1 MSSNKVVARAVRSD
15 SIECEYIPNDLMP
28 DGGAAPRERG
38 AEVWV
43 ADPKELWEEAF
54 IKDVLPD
61 GMCIVKSISGKK
73 RKVPS
78 AHLPFRNPDVDED
91 GRNGT
96 VGYENMSHLPYLHEP
111 ALLYNL
117 HQRFAKD
124 HLYTYTGCML
134 IAMNPFKWLDIY
146 GPKQIGQYKDVELN
160 QAPPH
165 AFAIAEKCYRNMR
178 KELKSQSVLVSGE
191 SGSGKTETVK
201 IIMRYLA
208 AVSGGGSISSTSD
221 QVLKT
226 NPILE
231 AFGNAKTVRN
241 NNSSRFGKF
250 IDIQFNTKGQVIGA
264 SIQTYLLEKSR
275 IVRQSEGERN
285 YHILYQ
291 ICSPAGA
298 DMLKEFVKMRAP
310 KEFHYLNQSSLLTA
324 PGKDDAKE
332 FQETKEAMDVVGMS
346 AKEQLDVFRLVA
358 AVLYTGELS
367 FSPDPK
373 NNDHFMLDENEG
385 LKCVCSLL
393 ACDKKDLQK
402 ALTSRTLTTRNETYT
417 VPLTQEQCYGARDA
431 FAKGLYGKMFLWL
444 VDRINQ
450 SIQSKDQV
458 AQCIGVLD
466 IFGFESFDSN
476 SFEQLCINYANEKL
490 QQQFIQ
496 NVLKS
501 EQEEYKLENIRWNF
515 VAFVDNQE
523 CLDLLEK
530 KSGILS
536 LLDEEC
542 VFPKGSDESFTAKV
556 IASHVNQKPNKYL
569 STFKPEKG
577 KKGNFDPKLSF
588 TIRHYA
594 RAVTYDTTNF
604 LEKNKDYFPPEA
616 IDFLKKTKFPFV
628 ASLYADAVAASAGG
642 KAIKGPPSVSAQFK
656 DQLGQL
662 MQRLAPTSLH
672 YISCIKPNT
681 ILKPEVLEKGFV
693 CGQLR
698 CAGVLEAIQVS
709 RSMYPYRLKHSEF
722 VSRFGFMVKVNPKE
736 YPDAKSRCVYML
748 NTLIPDPDES
758 RYQVGK
764 TKVFFCPG
772 VLEEMEEIRAA
783 KFSKLA
789 TIVQSRF
796 RTHLVRRRVKRVKRV
811 LPHIQALVRRRI
823 AIGKRKKL
831 MAQFRKTAILSALP
845 RSQEVSD
852 IAKSAEVG
860 NGGKKS
866 SFANVDKA
874 VKEENKK
881 ISTSVSTSGTM
892 TSQVDAVYK
901 KIAAQKKQKGMFM
914 MAQKMDTEDIDDAR
928 AIELHIADLFA
939 LLTTKYER
947 EQMVRGFKAFY
958 VLYGRKAHSLST
970 VNGFADPDLMALLL
984 NAIKVGPG
992 EDWPPA
998 DWNAA
1003 VMALLSMFAVA
1014 EANARSITEM
1024 NGLQLSLLQMRHY
1037 EADTVVQ
1044 TYGCAIV
1051 ANCCKHET
1059 IRKYLKKA
1067 DGVKIVVNSVLM
1079 SIEGHP
1085 ADISVI
1091 RYGLTALSEIISETN
1106 YDTGKKCLDPTVK
1119 FMMQYPK
1126 DTMILLA
1133 SASLLNKFSA
1143 GHSGLFMPKHK
1154 DAVVK
1159 RGAIEAIVQAMD
1171 AQAAD
1176 VKLQNQCVSALKQLS
1191 SHAKGRM
1198 QMQHASADKAI
1209 ERAMKSF
1216 PYFPSL
1222 QEGCKTLLSQLGRK
1236 QSQSISAQE

>member
-1 MSSNKVVARAVRSD
+1 MSANRVVARAVRSN
-15 SIECEYIPNDLMP
+15 SLEVPYVPNDIMP

-43 ADPKELWEEAF
+43 ADPDELWEEAV
-54 IKDVLPD
+54 ILDVYSD
-61 GMCIVKSISGKK
+61 GFCLVKSPSGKK
-73 RKVPS
+73 RLVPA
-78 AHLPFRNPDVDED
+78 AHLPFKNPEIDED
-91 GRNGT
+91 EAGPNV
-96 VGYENMSHLPYLHEP
+96 VGFQNMSHLPYLHEP
-111 ALLYNL
+111 ALLFNL
-117 HQRFAKD
+117 NQRFQAD
-124 HLYTYTGCML
+124 LLYTYTGCML

-146 GPKQIGQYKDVELN
+146 GPKQIAQYRDADLTHC
-160 QAPPH
+160 PPH
-165 AFAIAEKCYRNMR
+165 AFAVAEKCYRNMR
-178 KELKSQSVLVSGE
+178 RENKSQSVLVSGE

-201 IIMRYLA
+201 IIMKYLA
-208 AVSGGGSISSTSD
+208 AVSGGGQISRVAEA
-221 QVLKT
+221 VLKT

-250 IDIQFNTKGQVIGA
+250 IDIQFNTKGEVVGA
-264 SIQTYLLEKSR
+264 SIQTYLLERSR

-285 YHILYQ
+285 YHIFYQ
-291 ICSPAGA
+291 LCTAGA
-298 DMLKEFVKMRAP
+298 EFVKEWVRLRQP
-310 KEFHYLNQSSLLTA
+310 REFHYLNQSSLMVA
-324 PGKDDAKE
+324 PGKDDTKE
-332 FQETKEAMDVVGMS
+332 FKETKEAMDIVGMS
-346 AKEQLDVFRLVA
+346 PKEQIDVFRTVA
-358 AVLYTGELS
+358 AVLYIGEIA
-367 FSPDPK
+367 FAPDPK
-373 NNDHFMLDENEG
+373 GQDLLQLEDNEG
-385 LKCVCSLL
+385 LRSVCALL
-393 ACDKKDLQK
+393 QCDKKDLQK
-402 ALTSRTLTTRNETYT
+402 ALTTRTLVTRGEVFS
-417 VPLTQEQCYGARDA
+417 VPLTEEQCYAARDA
-431 FAKGLYGKMFLWL
+431 MAKGLYGKLFLWL
-444 VDRINQ
+444 VDRINL
-450 SIQSKDQV
+450 SIRAKESTS
-458 AQCIGVLD
+458 QCIGVLD

-501 EQEEYKLENIRWNF
+501 EQEEYKVEGIRWNF
-515 VAFVDNQE
+515 VAFVDNQA

-530 KSGILS
+530 KNGILS